1 MEEFSLILNIIVSLI
16 TVIMFIKGKIM
27 YSCGKPHYP
36 LIVRFILTKFLKQK
50 CCKQHDELYDNPH
63 VSKEEAD
70 LIFKN
75 CLTKEGVSAWK
86 IKIALYFVKKYG
98 DKNG

>member
-1 MEEFSLILNIIVSLI
+1 
-16 TVIMFIKGKIM
+16 M

-36 LIVRFILTKFLKQK
+36 KLVRFILTKFLKQK

-63 VSKEEAD
+63 ISKEEAD

-75 CLTKEGVSAWK
+75 CLIKEGVSAWK
-86 IKIALYFVKKYG
+86 VKIALFFIKKYG